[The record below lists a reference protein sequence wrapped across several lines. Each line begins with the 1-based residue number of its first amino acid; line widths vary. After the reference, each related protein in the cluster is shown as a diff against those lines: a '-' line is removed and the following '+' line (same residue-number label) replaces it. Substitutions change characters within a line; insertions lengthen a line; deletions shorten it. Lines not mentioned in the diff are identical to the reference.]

1 MLKVFRIILGGL
13 VFFAGSLLIALVAC
27 LRPFDNRT
35 ALMWAKYIPP
45 LGLKL
50 MGIDVE
56 VRNHD
61 GMKRA
66 HPCVFIANHQHA
78 LDLLVHG
85 KLQCVPVTTIGKKE
99 VKYVPFFG
107 LVFWLSGQIFIDRKN
122 RESALT
128 TMNTVAEIVKKR
140 GVSVWMFPEGT
151 RSHGR
156 GLLPFKK
163 GAFHLA
169 VSAQIPLLP
178 IVAST
183 FEKSIDL
190 NRWRPGKVIVE
201 ILEPIDVR
209 GKTQD
214 DVDGLIELSRATMAK
229 KIEELDQELLKK
241 RDQP

>member
-1 MLKVFRIILGGL
+1 MLKVFRIFLGGL
-13 VFFAGSLLIALVAC
+13 VFFGGSLLLFFVAC
-27 LRPFDNRT
+27 LKPFDSRM
-35 ALMWAKYIPP
+35 ALMWAKYVPP

-50 MGIDVE
+50 MGVEVE
-56 VRNHD
+56 VRNHE

-78 LDLLVHG
+78 LDLFVHG
-85 KLQCVPVTTIGKKE
+85 MLQCVPVAAIGKKE
-99 VKYVPFFG
+99 VKYIPFFG
-107 LVFWLSGQIFIDRKN
+107 WIFWLTGQIFIDRKN
-122 RESALT
+122 RTSALG
-128 TMNTVAEIVKKR
+128 TMNAVAEIVKKR

-183 FEKSIDL
+183 FEKSINL
-190 NRWRPGKVIVE
+190 NRWRPGKVIVQ

-209 GKTQD
+209 GRTQA
-214 DVDGLIELSRATMAK
+214 DVESLIELSRSIMAK
-229 KIEELDQELLKK
+229 KIEELDQEL
-241 RDQP
+241 QQAN